1 MKLTVAYRDQSEG
14 GFSGSKHHFVAFH
27 VDLSTEERAIIQERG
42 LYDHFI
48 TIPSD
53 TPPPTRGGDFLA
65 RIMRIIGIVV
75 TPIGIL
81 FALVASLKPQETG
94 AANGGATG
102 WFMIIIGVVLF
113 TIGKIRDMRANK
125 RESNP
130 EQKLTFRRMLT
141 NPDFVVY
148 AHSLQ
153 DAKSS
158 EAEVRESLSTAAQSL
173 RQSASVPEQTSYEL

>member
-1 MKLTVAYRDQSEG
+1 MKLTVAYRDQPAA
-14 GFSGSKHHFVAFH
+14 GFSGAKHHFVAFH
-27 VDLSTEERAIIQERG
+27 TELSNAERAIIQERG

-48 TIPSD
+48 SVPSD

-65 RIMRIIGIVV
+65 RSMRIIGIVI

-81 FALVASLKPQETG
+81 FALVAGLKPEQAG

-102 WFMIIIGVVLF
+102 WFMIIAGVVIF

-148 AHSLQ
+148 APSLME
-153 DAKSS
+153 AKSS
-158 EAEVRESLSTAAQSL
+158 EAEVREALSVAAQSL
-173 RQSASVPEQTSYEL
+173 RESVSVPDQTSYEL